1 MRFASI
7 TEVAKLPRLAPLSLA
22 SVRRGGHASARLLR
36 LQKHGPLI
44 AHSRINQES
53 HSPSQPQWSWRGR
66 WWNILRVMNGKVFPG
81 VASEQL
87 QPPHCNGRQ
96 GWSLPSFL
104 PSPPSAL
111 TLWAAVTAAVTVTG
125 SHGRNHSAS
134 WAGGGEGGGERGTG
148 MRRGSA
154 QKPQQQQQQ
163 RRRVSRI
170 SSAIPAGQG
179 TAAEGDH
186 AGGAGAPA
194 PTVCGGMDAAAN
206 NVGLL

>member
-81 VASEQL
+81 VASEQQ

-134 WAGGGEGGGERGTG
+134 WAGGEGGGERGTG

-154 QKPQQQQQQ
+154 QKPQQQQQ